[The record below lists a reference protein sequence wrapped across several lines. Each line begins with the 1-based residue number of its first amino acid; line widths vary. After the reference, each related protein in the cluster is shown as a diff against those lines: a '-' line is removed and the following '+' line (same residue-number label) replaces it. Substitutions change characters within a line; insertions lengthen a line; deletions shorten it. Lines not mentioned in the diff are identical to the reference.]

1 MSKAQTL
8 TNYIYSFND
17 LISIYIKKF
26 MDLKKLNEDTS
37 FISRSFRNVNYPYIS
52 KLVKLSKYVGI
63 ENNGLSN
70 RIYAYV
76 IYEKAIKSFRY
87 FYYMNLIDY

>member
-37 FISRSFRNVNYPYIS
+37 FISRSFRNV
-52 KLVKLSKYVGI
+52 LGC
-63 ENNGLSN
+63 
-70 RIYAYV
+70 
-76 IYEKAIKSFRY
+76 
-87 FYYMNLIDY
+87 